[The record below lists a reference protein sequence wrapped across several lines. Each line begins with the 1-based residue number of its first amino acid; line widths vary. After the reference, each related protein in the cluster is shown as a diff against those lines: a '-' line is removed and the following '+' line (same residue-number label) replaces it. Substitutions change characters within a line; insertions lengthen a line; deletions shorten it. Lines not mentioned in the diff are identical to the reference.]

1 MREIRK
7 GRVSFMAALKEYQTY
22 INGQWRDAASGK
34 TFESEDPYT
43 GKPWALIPDCGE
55 EDVNNAVDA
64 AYAAWDSGPWAETTA
79 TQRGRMMRKLGDL
92 IAEKAEYLAEIE
104 VRDNGKL
111 ISEMLAQCK
120 YLPEWYYYYG
130 GLADKITGT
139 VISSDKPDTFNY
151 TLREPVGVCAMIVPW
166 NSPLLLVAW
175 KLAPALAA
183 GCTAVIKPSEFT
195 SASLLEFMPL
205 IEEAGFPPG
214 VVNVVTG
221 TGKGAGEPLVTHPKV
236 AKVAFT
242 GGGLSGRHVYQQA
255 AKGLKKV
262 SLELGGKSPNI
273 VFDDCILEDAVNG
286 AISGIFAATGQTCI
300 AGSRLLVQES
310 IHDAFMEKLI
320 ETASQAKMGN
330 PKDFETQVGPVTTP
344 PQYQKVLDYIGIAKE
359 EGATCVL
366 GGEPAGADEGGGK
379 YFVKPTIFDNVTN
392 EMRIAQEEVFGPVL
406 SVITFKDEEEAIRIG
421 NDVIYGLAAG
431 VWTQNLKRA
440 TIMARRLRAGTI
452 WVNTYRAV
460 SVTAPFGGYK
470 QSGIGREN
478 GQEAIESYL
487 QTKSVMVNT
496 AEGSGNPF
504 VMKVA
509 GSS

>member
-1 MREIRK
+1 MTE
-7 GRVSFMAALKEYQTY
+7 LKKFQTH
-22 INGQWRDAASGK
+22 IGGEWCDAESGE

-43 GKPWALIPDCGE
+43 GEPWALIPKCGE
-55 EDVNNAVDA
+55 ADVNKAVDA
-64 AYAAWDSGPWAETTA
+64 AYDAWDSGPWAETTA
-79 TQRGRMMRKLGDL
+79 TARGRMMRKLGDL
-92 IAEKAEYLAEIE
+92 IARDAEKLAEIE

-111 ISEMLAQCK
+111 ISEMVAQCK

-139 VISSDKPDTFNY
+139 VIASDKPDTFNY

-166 NSPLLLVAW
+166 NSPLLLVGW

-183 GCTAVIKPSEFT
+183 GCTCVIKPSEFT
-195 SASLLEFMPL
+195 SASLLEFMKL
-205 IEEAGFPPG
+205 VEEAGFPPG
-214 VVNVVTG
+214 VINVVTG
-221 TGKGAGEPLVTHPKV
+221 TGKEAGEPLVTHPKV

-242 GGGLSGRHVYQQA
+242 GGGMSGRRVYELA

-286 AISGIFAATGQTCI
+286 AISGIFAASGQTCI

-310 IHDAFMEKLI
+310 IHDEFMEKI
-320 ETASQAKMGN
+320 IDVASQARMGD
-330 PKDFETQVGPVTTP
+330 PKLTETQVGPVTTP
-344 PQYQKVLDYIGIAKE
+344 PQYEKVLDYIGIAKG

-366 GGEPAGADEGGGK
+366 GGGPASADEGGGK

-392 EMRIAQEEVFGPVL
+392 DMRIAQEEVFGPVL
-406 SVITFKDEEEAIRIG
+406 SVIKFKDEEEAIAIG
-421 NDVIYGLAAG
+421 NDVVYGLAAG

-440 TIMARRLRAGTI
+440 TIMAKRLRAGTVWI
-452 WVNTYRAV
+452 NTYRAV

-478 GQEAIESYL
+478 GQEAIEQYL

-509 GSS
+509 GSD